1 MLRHGSNDVGPRL
14 GCDRRVGSEQATDGS
29 HVLGV
34 NVDYAGRDNEQDMRE
49 VISRIAKGVDIPL
62 MIDSTQIKT
71 IRAGLESCGGRAIV
85 NSANLE
91 EGEPKFDE
99 LCQLAREHGAAIVLG
114 CIDDDPEEAMA
125 RTADRKLEVA
135 TRMYDR
141 AINVH
146 GFHAEDLFFDPLVLP
161 ISTGMAQ
168 DRRSG
173 LETIEGS
180 ELRSIPERRPCGLSN
195 VSAVTTARMVLNM
208 PA

>member
-1 MLRHGSNDVGPRL
+1 
-14 GCDRRVGSEQATDGS
+14 
-29 HVLGV
+29 
-34 NVDYAGRDNEQDMRE
+34 
-49 VISRIAKGVDIPL
+49 

-71 IRAGLESCGGRAIV
+71 IPRGLGIVRGRAIV

-91 EGEPKFDE
+91 EGEPKFDD

-135 TRMYDR
+135 RMHER
-141 AINVH
+141 STKVH

-180 ELRSIPERRPCGLSN
+180 EELLKHSEAQITCGLSN
-195 VSAVTTARMVLNM
+195 VSFD
-208 PA
+208 